1 MLKKTKNIIYFI
13 LSFIFIIFIISFYF
27 SDENIRMIN
36 KSRSLYSVEI
46 KSNIEDL
53 PLLKNDTINI
63 FDYSDDID
71 LYKKNKKKYLF
82 WDLIEK
88 N

>member
-36 KSRSLYSVEI
+36 KSRSLYSAEI

>member
-46 KSNIEDL
+46 KSNIKDL

>member
-1 MLKKTKNIIYFI
+1 
-13 LSFIFIIFIISFYF
+13 
-27 SDENIRMIN
+27 MIN
-36 KSRSLYSVEI
+36 KSRSLYSAEI